1 MTCKINADTSDGLKL
16 VSDTSGAI
24 DLQSN
29 GSTKASLDASGNLNS
44 VGKLSSTGQSQ
55 VQSVSDASAVTIN
68 SATATSLAEV
78 TITTTGKPVMITACG
93 NSNPGQTGGFFLYR
107 LYRDSIE
114 IGKRHKAENGGTTSQ
129 NFVFAITT
137 IDDVTAGTYTYSIKA
152 YQGSGTHTFGE
163 DGDVEAAV
171 ITAHEIL

>member
-1 MTCKINADTSDGLKL
+1 MSSIKLKGSSSGEAILSTDATASKVTVDKNVDITGKVITS
-16 VSDTSGAI
+16 T
-24 DLQSN
+24 
-29 GSTKASLDASGNLNS
+29 
-44 VGKLSSTGQSQ
+44 QSQ
-55 VQSVSDASAVTIN
+55 AEGFSDASVVTIN
-68 SATATSLAEV
+68 SSTATSLAEV
-78 TITTTGKPVMITACG
+78 TITTTGKPVMLTACG

-107 LYRDSIE
+107 LYRGSTE
-114 IGKRHKAENGGTTSQ
+114 IGKRHKAENAGTTSQ

-137 IDDVTAGTYTYSIKA
+137 IDDVAAGTYTYSIKA